1 VLKATGASAVLVWL
15 SLLACLAMLAILCVY
30 IQREQPRALAVVVVI
45 AAASFAAEWL
55 YRHWTGRRISE
66 AA

>member
-1 VLKATGASAVLVWL
+1 
-15 SLLACLAMLAILCVY
+15 MLAILCVY